1 MSLAGDGSL
10 AVSERW
16 PAWAREDIS
25 VAAVTCPSVPPHF
38 TPIFI
43 DLSIGL
49 ALLAAWFRG
58 VAFSA
63 GESR

>member
-1 MSLAGDGSL
+1 M
-10 AVSERW
+10 SERW

-25 VAAVTCPSVPPHF
+25 VAAVTRLFVPTHF
-38 TPIFI
+38 TPFFFFLI
-43 DLSIGL
+43 DLSIGF

-58 VAFSA
+58 VALLA